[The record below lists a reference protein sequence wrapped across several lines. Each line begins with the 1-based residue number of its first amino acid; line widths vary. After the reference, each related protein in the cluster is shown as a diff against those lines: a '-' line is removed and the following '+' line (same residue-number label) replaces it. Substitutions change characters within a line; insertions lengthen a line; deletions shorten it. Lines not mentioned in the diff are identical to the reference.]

1 MADQMMAADKSRL
14 KGPRL
19 KDPQLKDQSGAL
31 SKADLAMVEDA
42 VALHLG
48 MKR

>member
-1 MADQMMAADKSRL
+1 MTDQMMAADKSRL

-19 KDPQLKDQSGAL
+19 KDPRLKDHFGAL

-42 VALHLG
+42 IALHPG